1 MKTMLNYL
9 IVDDLINRALQE
21 DMPFGD
27 ITTNAI
33 IPEDSLSTVSVI
45 AKEDGIIC
53 GIPVFKRVF
62 DIIGNVTCEFNLKD
76 GDKVTSG
83 TVFGKVTGNTR
94 NILMGE
100 RIALNLMQRMS
111 GIATTT
117 SKYAELLKDLHST
130 VVDTRKT
137 TPLYR
142 HLDKYSVLCG
152 GGGNHRLSLS
162 DSVLIKDNHIA
173 AAGGIKKAVALA
185 KKNSS
190 FTTKIEVE
198 TETKEQVLE
207 ALEAKADIIMLDN
220 MNPEKVKEMVD
231 LINGRA
237 ITECSGNINLETIL
251 DYGKTGVDYIS
262 CGALTHSFKVLDISL
277 KNLVNIE
284 K

>member
-1 MKTMLNYL
+1 MLNYL
-9 IVDDLINRALQE
+9 IVDDLIRRALQE

-27 ITTNAI
+27 ITTNATVDETCI
-33 IPEDSLSTVSVI
+33 GTVSVYV
-45 AKEDGIIC
+45 KDDGIIC
-53 GIPVFKRVF
+53 GVNVFKRVF
-62 DIIGNVTCEFNLKD
+62 EILGNVEASFTVLDGNPVEN
-76 GDKVTSG
+76 GDKIGEVSG
-83 TVFGKVTGNTR
+83 NAR

-117 SKYAELLKDLHST
+117 NRYAKEIEGLNCN

-137 TPLYR
+137 TPLFR

-152 GGGNHRLSLS
+152 GGANHRLSLS
-162 DSVLIKDNHIA
+162 DSVLIKDNHID

-198 TETKEQVLE
+198 TETKEDVLN
-207 ALEAKADIIMLDN
+207 AIEAKADIIMLDN
-220 MNPEKVKEMVD
+220 MSTAMTKEMVE

-237 ITECSGNINLETIL
+237 LIECSGNITLETIRE
-251 DYGKTGVDYIS
+251 YGKTGVDYIS
-262 CGALTHSFKVLDISL
+262 VGALTHSFNVLDISL
-277 KNLVNIE
+277 KNLII

>member
-1 MKTMLNYL
+1 MLNFL
-9 IVDDLINRALQE
+9 IVDDLIKRALEE

-27 ITTNAI
+27 ITTNATI
-33 IPEDSLSTVSVI
+33 NSNSRARVSLYV
-45 AKEDGIIC
+45 KEDGIIC
-53 GIPVFKRVF
+53 GTSVFLRVF
-62 DIIGNVTCEFNLKD
+62 EILGDVMVTFNIQD
-76 GDKVTSG
+76 GDEVKKG
-83 TVFGKVTGNTR
+83 TKIAEVYGNTR

-117 SKYAELLKDLHST
+117 REYVKELEGLHSK
-130 VVDTRKT
+130 VVDTRKI

-152 GGGNHRLSLS
+152 GGANHRFSLS
-162 DSVLIKDNHIA
+162 DSVLIKDNHID
-173 AAGGIKKAVALA
+173 AAGGIKEAIVLA

-198 TETKEQVLE
+198 TETKEEVLE

-220 MNPEKVKEMVD
+220 MSPSKVKEMVD
-231 LINGRA
+231 LIDGKA
-237 ITECSGNINLETIL
+237 ITESSGNITLETIR
-251 DYGKTGVDYIS
+251 DYGLSGVDYIS

-277 KNLVNIE
+277 KNLVQE
-284 K
+284 V

>member
-1 MKTMLNYL
+1 MLNYL
-9 IVDDLINRALQE
+9 IIDDLISKAIQE

-27 ITTNAI
+27 ITTNAL
-33 IPEDSLSTVSVI
+33 IPEDSVSTASVI

-62 DIIGNVTCEFNLKD
+62 KLIGNVTCNFHIQD

-83 TVFGKVTGNTR
+83 TIIGTITGNTR

-111 GIATTT
+111 GVATTT
-117 SKYAELLKDLHST
+117 YNYASKLEGLKSKL
-130 VVDTRKT
+130 VDTRKT

-152 GGGNHRLSLS
+152 GGANHRLSLS
-162 DSVLIKDNHIA
+162 DSILIKDNHIA
-173 AAGGIKKAVALA
+173 AAGGIKEAVALA
-185 KKNSS
+185 KKHSS

-198 TETKEQVLE
+198 TETKEEVLE
-207 ALEAKADIIMLDN
+207 AIESKADIIMLDN
-220 MNPEKVKEMVD
+220 MTPEMSKEMVE

-237 ITECSGNINLETIL
+237 ITECSGNITLDTIRA
-251 DYGKTGVDYIS
+251 YGETGVDYIS
-262 CGALTHSFKVLDISL
+262 CCALTHSFKVLDISL
-277 KNLVNIE
+277 KNLTNI
-284 K
+284 

>member
-1 MKTMLNYL
+1 MLNYL
-9 IVDDLINRALQE
+9 IIDELIKKAIQE

-27 ITTNAI
+27 ITTNAL
-33 IPEDSLSTVSVI
+33 IPEDSLSTASII

-62 DIIGNVTCEFNLKD
+62 KIIGNVKCDFNIKD
-76 GDKVTSG
+76 GDKVTTG
-83 TVFGKVTGNTR
+83 QIFGNLTGNTR
-94 NILMGE
+94 SILMGE

-111 GIATTT
+111 GVATTT
-117 SKYAELLKDLHST
+117 YNYSSKLTGLKSKL
-130 VVDTRKT
+130 VDTRKT

-152 GGGNHRLSLS
+152 GGANHRLSLS
-162 DSVLIKDNHIA
+162 DSILIKDNHIA

-207 ALEAKADIIMLDN
+207 AIEAKADIIMLDN
-220 MNPEKVKEMVD
+220 MTPEESKEMIE

-237 ITECSGNINLETIL
+237 ITECSGNITLDTIRA
-251 DYGKTGVDYIS
+251 YGESGADYIS

-277 KNLVNIE
+277 KNLKNIN
-284 K
+284 

>member
-9 IVDDLINRALQE
+9 IIDELIKKAIQE

-27 ITTNAI
+27 ITTNAL
-33 IPEDSLSTVSVI
+33 IPEDSLSTASII

-62 DIIGNVTCEFNLKD
+62 KIIGNVKCDFNIKD
-76 GDKVTSG
+76 GDKVTTG
-83 TVFGKVTGNTR
+83 QIFGNLTGNTR
-94 NILMGE
+94 SILMGE

-111 GIATTT
+111 GVATTT
-117 SKYAELLKDLHST
+117 YNYSSKLTGLKSKL
-130 VVDTRKT
+130 VDTRKT

-152 GGGNHRLSLS
+152 GGANHRLSLS
-162 DSVLIKDNHIA
+162 DSILIKDNHIA
-173 AAGGIKKAVALA
+173 AAGGIKEAVALA

-207 ALEAKADIIMLDN
+207 AIEAKADIIMLDN
-220 MNPEKVKEMVD
+220 MTPEESKEMVE

-237 ITECSGNINLETIL
+237 ITECSGNITLDTIRA
-251 DYGKTGVDYIS
+251 YGESGADYIS

-277 KNLVNIE
+277 KNLKNIN
-284 K
+284 

>member
-1 MKTMLNYL
+1 MLNYL
-9 IVDDLINRALQE
+9 IIDDLISKAIQE

-27 ITTNAI
+27 ITTNAL
-33 IPEDSLSTVSVI
+33 IPEDSVSTASVI

-62 DIIGNVTCEFNLKD
+62 KLIGNVTCNFHIQD

-83 TVFGKVTGNTR
+83 TIIGTITGNTR

-111 GIATTT
+111 GVATTT
-117 SKYAELLKDLHST
+117 YNYASKLEGLKSKL
-130 VVDTRKT
+130 VDTRKT

-152 GGGNHRLSLS
+152 GGANHRLSLS
-162 DSVLIKDNHIA
+162 DSILIKDNHIA
-173 AAGGIKKAVALA
+173 AAGGIKEAVALA
-185 KKNSS
+185 KKHSS

-198 TETKEQVLE
+198 TETKEEVLE
-207 ALEAKADIIMLDN
+207 AIESKADIIMLDN
-220 MNPEKVKEMVD
+220 MTPEMSKEMVE

-237 ITECSGNINLETIL
+237 ITECSGNITLDTIRA
-251 DYGKTGVDYIS
+251 YGETGVDYIS

-277 KNLVNIE
+277 KNLTNI
-284 K
+284 